1 MASVESYE
9 TKSGKRYRVRY
20 RKPDGSSTDKRGFK
34 RKKDATDWAA
44 DNVTVAIN
52 TGTYTDPGKGKT
64 TIAKLYEA
72 WLAVGKPLWKPSYIH
87 TVETSWRTHVEETWG
102 SRQVVS
108 IQRDEVQEWVSE
120 LAARK
125 SASTVTKAYAILRSI
140 MEDAANDRRIPRNP
154 LTDIKLPV
162 KRRTRPRI
170 YLTIS
175 QLLAFADEASNAN
188 SIGDERRALI
198 LLLGFCGLRWGE
210 ARGLRVKDL
219 DFGKGRLHVEQN
231 IVSVGSRKVPGSPKN
246 HEMRDVPMP
255 EIVATALREVAA
267 KRSGVNDLV
276 FMDTSGSPI
285 REQSVSEL
293 HNRTWYVSALR
304 RAKLPMVSPHDLRH
318 TAASI
323 AVHAGA
329 NVKALQRML
338 GHKSAAMT
346 LDVYADLFD
355 SDLDDVSASIDKA
368 VKNCGQNVGTESGS
382 DKKKDRNR

>member
-9 TKSGKRYRVRY
+9 TKAGKRYRIRY

-44 DNVTVAIN
+44 ANVTVAIN
-52 TGTYTDPGKGKT
+52 TGNYTDPSRGKT
-64 TIAKLYEA
+64 TISELYGSWFETNQ
-72 WLAVGKPLWKPSYIH
+72 PFWKPSYRH
-87 TVETSWRTHVEETWG
+87 TVETSWRTHVEKVWG
-102 SRQVVS
+102 ERQIASV
-108 IQRDEVQEWVSE
+108 QRDEVQEWVSN
-120 LAARK
+120 LARNK

-140 MEDAANDRRIPRNP
+140 MEEAVNDHRIPRTP
-154 LTDIKLPV
+154 LTEIKLPI
-162 KRRTRPRI
+162 KRRSKPRV
-170 YLTIS
+170 YLSIE
-175 QLLAFADEASNAN
+175 QLITFADEAVNASN
-188 SIGDERRALI
+188 IGDERRALI

-219 DFGKGRLHVEQN
+219 DFDSGRLHVEQN
-231 IVSVGSRKVPGSPKN
+231 IVSVGSRKVAGSPKN
-246 HEMRDVPMP
+246 HEVRDVPMP
-255 EIVATALREVAA
+255 RIVSEALRGVVD
-267 KRSGVNDLV
+267 KRNDENELLFLDPSGN
-276 FMDTSGSPI
+276 PI

-304 RAKLPMVSPHDLRH
+304 RAGLPMVSPHDLRH

-338 GHKSAAMT
+338 GHKSASMT

-355 SDLDDVSASIDKA
+355 SDLDHVSAAIDSA
-368 VKNCGQNVGTESGS
+368 VEKCGQNVGKTQVVG
-382 DKKKDRNR
+382 KKKG